1 MIKLKSLLPLNE
13 FKSFSNRF
21 RNMDTIRIKDQREY
35 KRIMKYLDKRGHQY
49 YDIGHGKGEWHIQF
63 DNTRETSRIRR
74 ELEKKRFKIIDPNT
88 NEGKLTEG
96 KWGTKGK
103 YLTMPDGELSS
114 IPGNNDRYAIA
125 VYIGRDEF
133 KIHMLKSKPYA
144 YGPKYDKEFRNVND
158 LVKWLNKEKAKYAG
172 IDNR

>member
-1 MIKLKSLLPLNE
+1 MIKLKDL
-13 FKSFSNRF
+13 
-21 RNMDTIRIKDQREY
+21 IK
-35 KRIMKYLDKRGHQY
+35 
-49 YDIGHGKGEWHIQF
+49 
-63 DNTRETSRIRR
+63 
-74 ELEKKRFKIIDPNT
+74 
-88 NEGKLTEG
+88 EG

-114 IPGNNDRYAIA
+114 IPGNNDRDAIA
-125 VYIGRDEF
+125 VDIGRDEF

-144 YGPKYDKEFRNVND
+144 YGPKYDKEFKNVND